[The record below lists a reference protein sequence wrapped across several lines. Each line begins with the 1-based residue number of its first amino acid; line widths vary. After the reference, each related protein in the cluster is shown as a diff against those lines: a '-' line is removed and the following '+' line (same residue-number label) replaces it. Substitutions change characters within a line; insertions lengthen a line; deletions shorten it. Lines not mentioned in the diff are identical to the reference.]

1 MPRVIIS
8 STMGV
13 PLFSVR
19 MRATLRGRHLAGAE
33 RIVPLSDVSQVAS
46 DLMSRVISGADV
58 VADDVYCHA
67 ERIDP
72 DALSHAKLPDI
83 STWQVSDFQ
92 EGRAVAAELLSRA
105 GVDPDVASRAVQ
117 LLAEGAGPGGTVMR
131 GAAIMDAATG
141 VRLESDPSRGV
152 RASRMDV
159 AVECRRDFEARLHR
173 AGLGHRRVLEALVLA
188 GKVISAPG
196 IVAEL
201 CWSDDPEYP
210 AGYVADP
217 AHGYQ
222 RISALKPV
230 GDPHGGRIFFVKPG
244 TVSILELTNYLE
256 RHPVMFDSL
265 GKINPAARWE
275 PGHG

>member
-1 MPRVIIS
+1 MDAPI
-8 STMGV
+8 
-13 PLFSVR
+13 FSVR
-19 MRATLRGRHLAGAE
+19 MRATLHGRHLAGAE

-46 DLMSRVISGADV
+46 DLISRVFTGTDV
-58 VADDVYCHA
+58 VADDVYCHV

-72 DALSHAKLPDI
+72 DTVFHARLPDV
-83 STWQVSDFQ
+83 STWQVSDYQ
-92 EGRAVAAELLSRA
+92 EGRALAAQLLSRA
-105 GVDPDVASRAVQ
+105 GVDPDVASRSVQ

-159 AVECRRDFEARLHR
+159 AVECRRDFEAMLHR

-210 AGYVADP
+210 AGYVVDP
-217 AHGYQ
+217 DHGYQ

-244 TVSILELTNYLE
+244 TLSIIELTNYLE